1 MMFALAM
8 SWSLWMQSQKGV
20 ELLVKLIFL
29 MPKLRLLIQSEI
41 VTELMELATQC
52 MVLIQLLH
60 KKEKVTFGSVVNIQK
75 PGLCKQQQF
84 STIALCV

>member
-41 VTELMELATQC
+41 VTELMELATPY
-52 MVLIQLLH
+52 MVLIQLLTR
-60 KKEKVTFGSVVNIQK
+60 EKATFGSMVNIQK
-75 PGLCKQQQF
+75 LGLCKQQQF